1 MLVVQSRLSRFALS
15 KQERN
20 NWELRGYF
28 VIILYVLHTNDV
40 FFTGWHY
47 LLTLGGIS
55 NGYSQKKKKKQK
67 GFQTNIWSNI
77 GKQKKKKRNNKQDK
91 LKRKKHEFWQKFCK
105 NSKNFW
111 FTTVKIIICV
121 GLCGGPCTRIILFDS
136 VL

>member
-55 NGYSQKKKKKQK
+55 NGYSQKKKKKKNKK
-67 GFQTNIWSNI
+67 GTKQTFGQISET
-77 GKQKKKKRNNKQDK
+77 KQKKKKKQQTRQVK
-91 LKRKKHEFWQKFCK
+91 EEKTWILTKILQK
-105 NSKNFW
+105 
-111 FTTVKIIICV
+111 
-121 GLCGGPCTRIILFDS
+121 
-136 VL
+136 